1 MTGKHFIFV
10 GAMAIAGLAGWVSL
24 VAAQQQADTAK
35 QSSAM
40 APAATPVPGTSPAG
54 TTDAKTGAASH
65 GEANSAKAGAS
76 VRNKPA
82 AERIEGEKR
91 FRANCGRCHQSPH
104 KFPPREMATII
115 RHMRVRATIT
125 DEDMRLILQYMT
137 Q

>member
-1 MTGKHFIFV
+1 MSKQFILV
-10 GAMAIAGLAGWVSL
+10 TALAIAGLTGSVSL
-24 VAAQQQADTAK
+24 VAGQQQAVTAK
-35 QSSAM
+35 QASAM
-40 APAATPVPGTSPAG
+40 ASATASVAG
-54 TTDAKTGAASH
+54 PSASARTGGKLSAASH
-65 GEANSAKAGAS
+65 GEVKSAKAGVP
-76 VRNKPA
+76 VRNEPA